1 MIGYIRGPVTRIFH
15 EYCFIDVHGVGYRI
29 YAPAATLAAL
39 VPERETTL
47 FTYMHVREDAIL
59 LYGFG
64 TQEEYDVFMLLIGVS
79 GVGPKVALGILSAVT
94 PEEFCAAVQRKDLK
108 TLTRMPGSG
117 KKVGDRILFE
127 LHDKVASL
135 QGRIPDGAEN
145 GADID
150 SGSHTD
156 EAVEALRGLGY
167 SESEAQ
173 TAVASVTGKDLSVED
188 KIRRALQVLGRGR

>member
-1 MIGYIRGPVTRIFH
+1 
-15 EYCFIDVHGVGYRI
+15 
-29 YAPAATLAAL
+29 
-39 VPERETTL
+39 
-47 FTYMHVREDAIL
+47 
-59 LYGFG
+59 
-64 TQEEYDVFMLLIGVS
+64 MLLIGVS

-108 TLTRMPGSG
+108 TLTRMPGIG

>member
-1 MIGYIRGPVTRIFH
+1 MIGYIRGSVTRIFH

-47 FTYMHVREDAIL
+47 FTYMYVREDAIL

-108 TLTRMPGSG
+108 TLTRMPGIG

-127 LHDKVASL
+127 LHDKVGSL
-135 QGRIPDGAEN
+135 QGCIPDGAEN
-145 GADID
+145 GADIVT
-150 SGSHTD
+150 GSHTD

-173 TAVASVTGKDLSVED
+173 TAVASIPGKELSVEE